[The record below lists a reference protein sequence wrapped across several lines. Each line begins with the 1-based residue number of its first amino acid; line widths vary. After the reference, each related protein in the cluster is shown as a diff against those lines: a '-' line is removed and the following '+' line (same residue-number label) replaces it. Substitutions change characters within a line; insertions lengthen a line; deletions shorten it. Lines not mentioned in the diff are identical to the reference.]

1 MTEEFALRPGAPMNG
16 SSELVLDVE
25 NLSVL
30 HGPDDQGA
38 APIVSDVSLR
48 LRRGEILGLVGES
61 GSGKSLTALG
71 VIGLLPKGLRRTGRV
86 DLLGR
91 DLLGLSERQLE
102 SVRGAQVSMVFQD
115 PMTGLNP
122 VRKVGSVL
130 VEAARRHRRCSRA
143 DARELA
149 IDGLAAVGIPS
160 PRERFSA
167 YPHQLS
173 GGLRQRVM
181 TALALINSP
190 SVILADE
197 PTTALDATV
206 QAQIMRLLKEK
217 TRDAGLVLITHDLGV
232 GAELCDRIAV
242 MYSGRIV
249 EEAPV
254 AELLAAP
261 RHPYTVALLAAA
273 PTFDRSRSLVGIP
286 GLPPS
291 AFDRPAGCPFHPRC
305 PRALP
310 SCAAERPPLA
320 ERAGTRLACWN
331 PHD

>member
-1 MTEEFALRPGAPMNG
+1 MTEQLAVSPGMPMDDG
-16 SSELVLDVE
+16 GEAVLDVE
-25 NLSVL
+25 KLSIL
-30 HGPDDQGA
+30 HGQNGQGA
-38 APIVSDVSLR
+38 VPIVSDVSFR
-48 LRRGEILGLVGES
+48 LRQGETLGLVGES

-71 VIGLLPKGLRRTGRV
+71 LIGLLPMGLRGTGRI

-91 DLLGLSERQLE
+91 DLVGLSERQLE
-102 SVRGAQVSMVFQD
+102 SVRGAQISMVFQD

-122 VRKVGSVL
+122 VRTVGSTL
-130 VEAARRHRRCSRA
+130 AEAARRHRRCSRA
-143 DARELA
+143 EARELV

-181 TALALINSP
+181 IALALINSP

-197 PTTALDATV
+197 PTTALDTTV
-206 QAQIMRLLKEK
+206 QAQIMRLLQEK
-217 TRDAGLVLITHDLGV
+217 TRQAALVLITHDLGV
-232 GAELCDRIAV
+232 AAELSDRIAV

-249 EEAPV
+249 EQAPV
-254 AELLAAP
+254 AGLLTAP
-261 RHPYTVALLAAA
+261 RHPYTMALLAAA
-273 PTFDRSRSLVGIP
+273 PTFDRSRRLVSIP

-291 AFDRPAGCPFHPRC
+291 PFDRPTGCPFHPRC

-310 SCAAERPPLA
+310 TCAVQRPPLT
-320 ERAGTRLACWN
+320 EHAGAHLACWN